1 MVTRSL
7 SSDLNPFNIT
17 VISIHPGM
25 SVSTISHLLLFIH
38 CICFFQLKISVYSP
52 CYSRYENVCIQGWVR
67 TDMGGP
73 NAPLSSQESIES
85 LISTLKELTF
95 DKSGLFFNQNGEEIP
110 W

>member
-7 SSDLNPFNIT
+7 SSDLNSFNIT
-17 VISIHPGM
+17 VISIHPGEKIIKRIWFI
-25 SVSTISHLLLFIH
+25 STYFEIIILHIF
-38 CICFFQLKISVYSP
+38 K
-52 CYSRYENVCIQGWVR
+52 GWVR

-73 NAPLSSQESIES
+73 NAPLSAPESVES
-85 LISTLKELTF
+85 MISTLKELTF

>member
-25 SVSTISHLLLFIH
+25 SVSSTSHLLNYLFIMF
-38 CICFFQLKISVYSP
+38 FFQLKISVYS
-52 CYSRYENVCIQGWVR
+52 CFENVCIQGWVR

-95 DKSGLFFNQNGEEIP
+95 DKSGRFFNQNGEEIP